1 LRRFLPE
8 NLSQLFKLLMNLA
21 VDECQQI
28 KDTHG
33 PMFSQY
39 QTMMKEIEL
48 DIVLEIIDKFVK
60 ENNILESGIEDQAEN
75 KGNRKTEVTLE
86 CLYEL
91 LKTVTGHVISE
102 KEDALEKIKAGKSP
116 LDLADSVM
124 ADYDPDFVTKPSQQ
138 TMLFIKKS
146 NYNLVHLDLDNNA
159 DSGMLIANSDF
170 PAKDDVPTSMI
181 GDESPPSPTSNAI
194 AVPKLMLK
202 KRLNMSLDQSKAEK
216 LGLHPDRQN
225 PRPVPKLAQSMH
237 EMVSAFKE

>member
-1 LRRFLPE
+1 
-8 NLSQLFKLLMNLA
+8 MNLA

-48 DIVLEIIDKFVK
+48 DIVLKIIDKFVK

-86 CLYEL
+86 CLFEL
-91 LKTVTGHVISE
+91 LKTVTGHVIRE
-102 KEDALEKIKAGKSP
+102 KEDALEKIKAGKSQV
-116 LDLADSVM
+116 DLADSVM
-124 ADYDPDFVTKPSQQ
+124 ADSDPDFVTKASRQ
-138 TMLFIKKS
+138 TMLFVKKS
-146 NYNLVHLDLDNNA
+146 NYNIVNTDLDNNA
-159 DSGMLIANSDF
+159 DRVILIGNSDF
-170 PAKDDVPTSMI
+170 PAKDDVPTSMF
-181 GDESPPSPTSNAI
+181 GDESPFSPTSDAI
-194 AVPKLMLK
+194 AVPKLTPK
-202 KRLNMSLDQSKAEK
+202 KRRNYSLDQSKAEK

-237 EMVSAFKE
+237 EKVSALKE

>member
-1 LRRFLPE
+1 
-8 NLSQLFKLLMNLA
+8 MNLA

-48 DIVLEIIDKFVK
+48 DIVLKIIDKFVK
-60 ENNILESGIEDQAEN
+60 ENNILESGIEDQAET

-102 KEDALEKIKAGKSP
+102 KEDALEKIKAGKSQ

-124 ADYDPDFVTKPSQQ
+124 ADSDPDYVTMPSEG

-146 NYNLVHLDLDNNA
+146 KYNLVQTDLDNNA
-159 DSGMLIANSDF
+159 DSVILIGKSDF

-181 GDESPPSPTSNAI
+181 EDESPPSPTSHAI
-194 AVPKLMLK
+194 AVPKLTIKK
-202 KRLNMSLDQSKAEK
+202 KRNYSLDQSKAEK

-237 EMVSAFKE
+237 EIVSAFKE